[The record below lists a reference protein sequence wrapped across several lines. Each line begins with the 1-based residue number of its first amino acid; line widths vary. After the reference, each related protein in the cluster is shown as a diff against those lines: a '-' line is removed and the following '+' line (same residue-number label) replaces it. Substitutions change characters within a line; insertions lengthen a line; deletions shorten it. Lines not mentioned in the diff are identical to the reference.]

1 MFLLGCVVANDPRAS
16 LHHFIIINVYWVCLA
31 TESMNEIY
39 VNNFKDEI
47 FSKKKHQQHSNTY
60 QSTILSTK
68 IIIHT
73 ISVADLIVLQIFINT
88 LFFKV
93 FNDSMF

>member
-1 MFLLGCVVANDPRAS
+1 MFLSGCVVANDPRTS
-16 LHHFIIINVYWVCLA
+16 LHHFIIVNVYWVCLA

-47 FSKKKHQQHSNTY
+47 VRKKKHQQHSNTY

-73 ISVADLIVLQIFINT
+73 ISVTDLFVLQIFINT

-93 FNDSMF
+93 FNDSML

>member
-1 MFLLGCVVANDPRAS
+1 MFLSGCVVAKDSRTS
-16 LHHFIIINVYWVCLA
+16 LHHFITVNIYWVCLA

-47 FSKKKHQQHSNTY
+47 VRKKKKQQHSNVY

-73 ISVADLIVLQIFINT
+73 ISVTDLFVLQIFINT
-88 LFFKV
+88 LFSKV
-93 FNDSMF
+93 INDSMF

>member
-1 MFLLGCVVANDPRAS
+1 MFLSGCVVANDPRTS
-16 LHHFIIINVYWVCLA
+16 LHHFIIVNAYWVCLA

-39 VNNFKDEI
+39 ASNFKDEI
-47 FSKKKHQQHSNTY
+47 LRKKKKKHSNIY
-60 QSTILSTK
+60 QCTIPSTK

-73 ISVADLIVLQIFINT
+73 ISVTDLFVLQIFINT

-93 FNDSMF
+93 FNDSML